1 MTRIGRIV
9 TAVTGSPAP
18 VLFLDSCV
26 LLDVARAPL
35 RNKPGEVRVA
45 GRLLA
50 AVRKTPKAVHL
61 PIASPTPTEWNDH
74 IDEAEA
80 DCATA
85 VRAYDAVASACG
97 HLGLGGVAALP
108 TPAADLPGRLRQL
121 SADLLGAAGLID
133 HNAAALGRAA
143 DRIIAATP
151 PAKPGGKGAKDSIIL
166 EHVVE
171 TTASLRQAGF
181 AAACVFGSSNT
192 KDFAVSAGT
201 TLSPSLAPAFHPV
214 QLQYAASLEHA
225 EAILLAAGW
234 VP

>member
-1 MTRIGRIV
+1 LTRIGRIV
-9 TAVTGSPAP
+9 TVIARSPAP

-26 LLDVARAPL
+26 LLDVVRAPL
-35 RNKPGEVRVA
+35 RDKPGEVRVA
-45 GRLLA
+45 GRLLT
-50 AVRKTPKAVHL
+50 AVRKSPKAAHL
-61 PIASPTPTEWNDH
+61 LIASPTPTEWNDH
-74 IDEAEA
+74 VGEAEV

-85 VRAYDAVASACG
+85 VRAYNAVASVCG
-97 HLGLGGVAALP
+97 HLGHGGVAFLP
-108 TPAADLPGRLRQL
+108 SLGASLPGQLRQL

-181 AAACVFGSSNT
+181 TAACVFVSSNT
-192 KDFAVSAGT
+192 KDFAASAGT
-201 TLSPSLAPAFHPV
+201 TLSPALAPVFHPV